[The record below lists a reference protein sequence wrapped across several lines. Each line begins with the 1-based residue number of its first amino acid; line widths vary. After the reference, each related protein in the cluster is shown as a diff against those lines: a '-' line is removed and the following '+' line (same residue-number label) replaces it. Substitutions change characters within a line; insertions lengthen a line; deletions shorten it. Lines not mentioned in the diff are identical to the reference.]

1 MHMEAG
7 KMFKPVATE
16 RNAHPWSRVI
26 ALALIVV
33 GLGFLTA
40 ACGSSSTAPSAVNTV
55 TVTGAAP
62 AVGASAQYSAVANL
76 SNGTTENVTTT
87 ATWTSS
93 NPDIATVSASGVVTA
108 MAEGTVSINATFDN
122 ITGSA
127 QAAVLP
133 AQAP

>member
-1 MHMEAG
+1 
-7 KMFKPVATE
+7 MFKQVAKE
-16 RNAHPWSRVI
+16 RTTYPWARVVP
-26 ALALIVV
+26 LALVV
-33 GLGFLTA
+33 VAFGFLTT

-62 AVGASAQYSAVANL
+62 AVGASSQYAAVANL

-93 NPDIATVSASGVVTA
+93 NPDIATVSASGLVTA
-108 MAEGTVSINATFDN
+108 MAEGSVSISATFDSV
-122 ITGSA
+122 TGSA

>member
-1 MHMEAG
+1 
-7 KMFKPVATE
+7 MFKQVAKE
-16 RNAHPWSRVI
+16 RNAHLWSRVI

-33 GLGFLTA
+33 GPGFLTT
-40 ACGSSSTAPSAVNTV
+40 ACGSSATAPSAVSTV

-62 AVGASAQYSAVANL
+62 AVGASSQYAAVANL

-108 MAEGTVSINATFDN
+108 MAEGTVAISATFDSV
-122 ITGSA
+122 TGSA